1 MFGALMFCLEID
13 EGRRPDYRPDYEDS
27 CSAMPLTLF
36 EPASCCYN
44 SVENLHELR
53 EHETHELRMPRRLL
67 EAVRDNSTNNEL
79 YGDRNSAITIRKQL
93 HNIAHYTSRKRAE
106 Q

>member
-36 EPASCCYN
+36 EPASRCEYA
-44 SVENLHELR
+44 VENLHELR
-53 EHETHELRMPRRLL
+53 EHEANELRMPSRFL
-67 EAVRDNSTNNEL
+67 EAVRDNSTDNEL
-79 YGDRNSAITIRKQL
+79 CGNSKFAVIRKQL
-93 HNIAHYTSRKRAE
+93 HNLAHYASWKRAE
-106 Q
+106 N